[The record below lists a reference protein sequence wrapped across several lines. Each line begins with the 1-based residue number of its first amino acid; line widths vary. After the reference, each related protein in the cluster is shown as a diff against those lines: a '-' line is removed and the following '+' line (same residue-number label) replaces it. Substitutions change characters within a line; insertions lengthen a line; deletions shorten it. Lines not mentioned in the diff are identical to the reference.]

1 MKALFRLKSFQ
12 KVFFFMFLIGFIIG
26 VLYGIHIFINKL
38 RYYSIIPFLPV
49 LYIVTKGLYKNI
61 PFLINDFRSIY
72 VKQ

>member
-1 MKALFRLKSFQ
+1 MKELFKLQSFQ
-12 KVFFFMFLIGFIIG
+12 KVLFFMFLIGFTVG
-26 VLYGIHIFINKL
+26 TLYGIHLFANKL
-38 RYYSIIPFLPV
+38 RFYSIIPFLPI